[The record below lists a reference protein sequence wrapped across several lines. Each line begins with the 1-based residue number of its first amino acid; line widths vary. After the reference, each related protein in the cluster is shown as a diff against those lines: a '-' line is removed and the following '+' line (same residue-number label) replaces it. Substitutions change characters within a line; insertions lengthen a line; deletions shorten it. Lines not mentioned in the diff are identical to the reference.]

1 MILNKHSPIPQ
12 YFQLQTWLIEQIEKG
27 VFQAGDKIPTEKEL
41 VELTGLARAT
51 VRHAIQNMVNM
62 GHLTRKKGFGTF
74 VLSQEADPEKRTIIG
89 ILIPDIRSGY
99 APELARGAEDEAA
112 KNKRSLILCNTDDS
126 FIRADFHTERLI
138 ENKVSGVIFI
148 PTASSDEKNRLII
161 DKFTRNGIYVVL
173 ADRIIPDVNTDYVTT
188 DNYEGAYL
196 LTEYLINNGHRG
208 IAIVVSTVFSTERQ
222 RLQGY
227 KAALTDNGIDIDPS
241 IIIDDHGPFIKERYS
256 QYARELLEKKRDITA
271 IFAGHDRIALLFY
284 SAARQLGI
292 SIPDDISLVG
302 YDDLPFTTI
311 SLTTMHQPIYE
322 MGQESLKLVL
332 SRIQGKVTEPKHT
345 VLKSHLVE
353 RSSVV
358 PYTQKTAN

>member
-27 VFQAGDKIPTEKEL
+27 VFKPGDKIPTEKEL

-51 VRHAIQNMVNM
+51 VRHAVQNLVNM
-62 GHLTRKKGFGTF
+62 GHLTRRKGLGSF
-74 VLSQEADPEKRTIIG
+74 VLNQAADTEKRTIVG
-89 ILIPDIRSGY
+89 ILIPDIRHGY

-126 FIRADFHTERLI
+126 FIQADFHAERLI
-138 ENKVSGVIFI
+138 ENAVSGVIFI
-148 PTASSDEKNRLII
+148 PTAASDEKNRLII
-161 DKFTRNGIYVVL
+161 EKFTRNNIHVVL
-173 ADRIIPDVNTDYVTT
+173 ADRTIPDVDTDYVTT
-188 DNYEGAYL
+188 DNFEGAYE
-196 LTEYLINNGHRG
+196 LTRYLINKGHRK
-208 IAIVVSTVFSTERQ
+208 IAIVVSTLFSTERQ
-222 RLQGY
+222 RLKGY
-227 KAALTDNGIDIDPS
+227 EAALNDHDIEIDPS
-241 IIIDDHGPFIKERYS
+241 IIIDDTGPFIKERYS
-256 QYARELLEKKRDITA
+256 QYARELLERKRDITA
-271 IFAGHDRIALLFY
+271 VFAGHDRIALLFY
-284 SAARQLGI
+284 SAARQLGL

-322 MGQESLKLVL
+322 MGQESLKLIL
-332 SRIQGKVTEPKHT
+332 SRIRDEITEPRHV

-358 PYTQKTAN
+358 PLEKNTSN